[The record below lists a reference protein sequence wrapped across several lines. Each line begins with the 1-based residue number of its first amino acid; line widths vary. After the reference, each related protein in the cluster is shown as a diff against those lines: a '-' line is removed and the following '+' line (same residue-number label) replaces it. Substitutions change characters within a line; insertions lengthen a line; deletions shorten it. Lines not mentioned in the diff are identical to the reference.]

1 MLKVKDEADQILVA
15 KTYEADQQHVFAHWE
30 ALDEDGRQGLLE
42 QLRGVDFQQLDK
54 LAKLIDKAAPADRPG
69 IAPPQLE
76 QPDAAR
82 RAELAERG
90 WAALQAGKVACLVV
104 AGGQGTRLGWDAPKG
119 TYPVG
124 PVTGKS
130 LFALFAEQVQAV
142 SQRAGAPLPWYV
154 LTSTGNRQTTE
165 DVFAEH
171 DHFGLAAGQVR
182 FLTQSQLP
190 VTDHKGH
197 LLMADKGTIATSPNG
212 HGGTFYALR
221 DSGALDQLAADGVE
235 QLFYWQVDNP
245 LCPVADPVFLGAH
258 LEAGA
263 EASSKVVLKEDP
275 AEKVGLVVERDGATC
290 VVEYSEVSA
299 EQQAARDDDGQLTY
313 RAGSIAVHVFGVEFL
328 RRLVADDFDLDFHV
342 AHKAVAALD
351 AKGEVVKPDKPNG
364 CKFETFVFELLPQ
377 AQGHVTFAVERADE
391 FEPLKNASGPCSPET
406 VKQAISDRSRR
417 WLEAAGASLTGVETC
432 EVSPLTAYDADALAR
447 ALPGL
452 DLTPTDGKLAV

>member
-1 MLKVKDEADQILVA
+1 MTGVPLEILIPANNEAAQIDACLYCHDRGKDSCRGGLRDKQGELQTNPLGIDLAGCPLDEKIGEAQALRRAGEVIGALVA
-15 KTYEADQQHVFAHWE
+15 
-30 ALDEDGRQGLLE
+30 
-42 QLRGVDFQQLDK
+42 
-54 LAKLIDKAAPADRPG
+54 
-69 IAPPQLE
+69 
-76 QPDAAR
+76 
-82 RAELAERG
+82 
-90 WAALQAGKVACLVV
+90 
-104 AGGQGTRLGWDAPKG
+104 
-119 TYPVG
+119 
-124 PVTGKS
+124 
-130 LFALFAEQVQAV
+130 
-142 SQRAGAPLPWYV
+142 
-154 LTSTGNRQTTE
+154 LT
-165 DVFAEH
+165 
-171 DHFGLAAGQVR
+171 L
-182 FLTQSQLP
+182 
-190 VTDHKGH
+190 
-197 LLMADKGTIATSPNG
+197 
-212 HGGTFYALR
+212 
-221 DSGALDQLAADGVE
+221 
-235 QLFYWQVDNP
+235 DNP

-406 VKQAISDRSRR
+406 VKQAISDRGRR

-432 EVSPLTAYDADALAR
+432 EVSPLTAYDAGALAR

-452 DLTPTDGKLAV
+452 DLTPTAGKLAV